1 MKRLAVVGAGIV
13 GLAVA
18 RQLLRDNPS
27 ASVVVIEREQ
37 AVGSHQSG
45 HNSGV
50 IHSGLYYAPGSLKA
64 QLCVAGGKLMKSY
77 CEEHSIPVATCGKVV
92 VAVNDAELS
101 RLQSLFERGLSN
113 GVPGLRLVEG
123 SSLRELEPHVVGLRA
138 IHSPS
143 TAVV

>member
-18 RQLLRDNPS
+18 RQLFRDNPS

-64 QLCVAGGKLMKSY
+64 QLCVVGWQAHEELLRGALHSGCHLRKSGGRS
-77 CEEHSIPVATCGKVV
+77 E
-92 VAVNDAELS
+92 
-101 RLQSLFERGLSN
+101 
-113 GVPGLRLVEG
+113 
-123 SSLRELEPHVVGLRA
+123 
-138 IHSPS
+138 
-143 TAVV
+143 